1 MQNSKVDDDDD
12 DDDAFLKVMVLS
24 ESKVKMIRFKIVEQT
39 RITRKFLL

>member
-1 MQNSKVDDDDD
+1 MQNSKVDDDD